1 MAARSVHRTLMQS
14 QRVRLSKKI
23 DDVQPQQQQHQQQ
36 QQQPQQP
43 QSPSQSLLEVLQ
55 LDFSLLPLAGSCL
68 ARA

>member
-23 DDVQPQQQQHQQQ
+23 DDVQPQQQQ
-36 QQQPQQP
+36 QPHQP
-43 QSPSQSLLEVLQ
+43 QSQSQSLLEVLQ
-55 LDFSLLPLAGSCL
+55 LDFSLLPSAGSCL